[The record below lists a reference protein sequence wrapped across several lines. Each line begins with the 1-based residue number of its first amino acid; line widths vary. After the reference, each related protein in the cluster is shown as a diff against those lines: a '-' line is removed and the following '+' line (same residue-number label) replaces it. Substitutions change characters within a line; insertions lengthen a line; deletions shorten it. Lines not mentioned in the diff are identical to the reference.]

1 MIIHHFPPF
10 LIFPRCHEF
19 FFLRQCKKM
28 NRAEDS
34 SKERQMAALV
44 VPTLARQDEEE
55 EEEASKRPGLELRAS
70 IGRATCD
77 RASCYQVCSLRQD

>member
-10 LIFPRCHEF
+10 LIFPPVMNF
-19 FFLRQCKKM
+19 FSFADVK
-28 NRAEDS
+28 NEPGEDS

-70 IGRATCD
+70 IGRASCD
-77 RASCYQVCSLRQD
+77 RASCYQACSLRQD